1 MSNRAAIDRE
11 TLRTL
16 IRQVL
21 RDAVPADL
29 QKKLSAALAK
39 KGGAAPAITK
49 AKPAPAPAEDRGE
62 EVCIASDADLHG
74 FVQRLLA
81 MAEDSATRDALM
93 SGQKKFRLT
102 KRAVRLPAAAS
113 HPHRAESHRPVSG
126 QSGASRS
133 DGNRIDKG
141 LVAERHIVA
150 AAKSGKKLTV
160 GKGVAV
166 TPLARDK
173 ARQLGVVIERE

>member
-1 MSNRAAIDRE
+1 VSARKSIDRE
-11 TLRTL
+11 ALRGL

-21 RDAVPADL
+21 RDAVPADV
-29 QKKLSAALAK
+29 QKKLSAALAR
-39 KGGAAPAITK
+39 KGGAKTSVTPAVSGDQAEEIT
-49 AKPAPAPAEDRGE
+49 
-62 EVCIASDADLHG
+62 IASDSDLDR

-81 MAEDSATRDALM
+81 MAEDSATRDALK

-102 KRAVRLPAAAS
+102 KGGGRSVAA
-113 HPHRAESHRPVSG
+113 PRPQREESRR
-126 QSGASRS
+126 QSVAQSTGS
-133 DGNRIDKG
+133 NRIDKG

-150 AAKSGKKLTV
+150 AAKNGKRLTV
-160 GKGVAV
+160 AKGVAV

>member
-1 MSNRAAIDRE
+1 MSARNAIDRE
-11 TLRTL
+11 ALRGL

-21 RDAVPADL
+21 RDAVPADV

-39 KGGAAPAITK
+39 KGSGAKAAPAP
-49 AKPAPAPAEDRGE
+49 KPASAKGEQAEE
-62 EVCIASDADLHG
+62 IAIASDGDLNR

-81 MAEDSATRDALM
+81 MAEDSSVREALR
-93 SGQKKFRLT
+93 SGQRKFRLA
-102 KRAVRLPAAAS
+102 KSAVSSSAA
-113 HPHRAESHRPVSG
+113 PRPQQREESRRPTQNTGGS
-126 QSGASRS
+126 
-133 DGNRIDKG
+133 RIDKG

-150 AAKSGKKLTV
+150 AAKNGGRLTV
-160 GKGVAV
+160 AKGVAV

>member
-11 TLRTL
+11 ALRAL

-29 QKKLSAALAK
+29 QRKLSAALAK
-39 KGGAAPAITK
+39 KGGATPAITK
-49 AKPAPAPAEDRGE
+49 TKSAPALAEELAE
-62 EVCIASDADLHG
+62 EVSIASDADLNG

-81 MAEDSATRDALM
+81 IAEDSATREALK
-93 SGQKKFRLT
+93 SGQKKFRLAKKT
-102 KRAVRLPAAAS
+102 GRLPAALR
-113 HPHRAESHRPVSG
+113 HHQLEKNHRSVSSQG
-126 QSGASRS
+126 DASRS
-133 DGNRIDKG
+133 EGNRIDKG

-150 AAKSGKKLTV
+150 AAKNGKKLTV

>member
-1 MSNRAAIDRE
+1 VSARNTIDRE
-11 TLRTL
+11 ALRGL

-21 RDAVPADL
+21 RDAVPADV

-39 KGGAAPAITK
+39 KGGTKTKAAPA
-49 AKPAPAPAEDRGE
+49 AGADQAEE
-62 EVCIASDADLHG
+62 IAIASDSDLDR

-81 MAEDSATRDALM
+81 MAEDSATRDALK
-93 SGQKKFRLT
+93 SGQKKFRLM
-102 KRAVRLPAAAS
+102 KGGG
-113 HPHRAESHRPVSG
+113 RPVAALRPQQREENRRQIAAQNTG
-126 QSGASRS
+126 
-133 DGNRIDKG
+133 GNRIDKG

-150 AAKSGKKLTV
+150 AAKNGKRLTV
-160 GKGVAV
+160 AKGVAV

>member
-1 MSNRAAIDRE
+1 MSARNAIDRE
-11 TLRTL
+11 ALRGL

-29 QKKLSAALAK
+29 QKKLAAALK
-39 KGGAAPAITK
+39 TKGAAPK
-49 AKPAPAPAEDRGE
+49 AARTLAPAAAQESKTE
-62 EVCIASDADLHG
+62 EIAIASDSDLQR

-81 MAEDSATRDALM
+81 LAEHTASREAIK
-93 SGQKKFRLT
+93 SGKLKFRLAG
-102 KRAVRLPAAAS
+102 RGPASAAA
-113 HPHRAESHRPVSG
+113 PKRPPREERSPSMPQPSSG
-126 QSGASRS
+126 GH
-133 DGNRIDKG
+133 RIDKG

-150 AAKSGKKLTV
+150 AAKNGKKLTV
-160 GKGVAV
+160 AKGVAV

>member
-1 MSNRAAIDRE
+1 VSARNAIDRE
-11 TLRTL
+11 ALRGL

-21 RDAVPADL
+21 RDAVPADV

-39 KGGAAPAITK
+39 KGPSAK
-49 AKPAPAPAEDRGE
+49 AKPVSPAKDESTE
-62 EVCIASDADLHG
+62 EITLASDNDLHR

-81 MAEDSATRDALM
+81 MAEDSSVREALR
-93 SGQKKFRLT
+93 SGQRKFRLA
-102 KRAVRLPAAAS
+102 KSAVSSSAA
-113 HPHRAESHRPVSG
+113 PRPQQREESRRPTQNTGGS
-126 QSGASRS
+126 
-133 DGNRIDKG
+133 RIDKG

-150 AAKSGKKLTV
+150 AAKNGGRLTV
-160 GKGVAV
+160 AKGVAV

>member
-1 MSNRAAIDRE
+1 MSDRAAIDRE
-11 TLRTL
+11 ALRAL

-29 QKKLSAALAK
+29 QKKLSAALARK
-39 KGGAAPAITK
+39 SGAAAIAK
-49 AKPAPAPAEDRGE
+49 AKPDRAAADDRGE
-62 EVCIASDADLHG
+62 EVVIGSDADLNS

-81 MAEDSATRDALM
+81 MAEDSATREALK
-93 SGQKKFRLT
+93 SGQKRFRLV
-102 KRAVRLPAAAS
+102 KSAGRLSAAS
-113 HPHRAESHRPVSG
+113 RHREREESRRP
-126 QSGASRS
+126 ASSQASTGRS

-150 AAKSGKKLTV
+150 AAKNGKKLTIA
-160 GKGVAV
+160 KGVAV

>member
-1 MSNRAAIDRE
+1 MSSRTAIDRE
-11 TLRTL
+11 ALRGL

-21 RDAVPADL
+21 QDAVPADL
-29 QKKLSAALAK
+29 QKKLSAALKSKAAAPK
-39 KGGAAPAITK
+39 TTRAAVSAAPADQRT
-49 AKPAPAPAEDRGE
+49 E
-62 EVCIASDADLHG
+62 EVSIASDGDLQR

-81 MAEDSATRDALM
+81 LADDAGSRDALK
-93 SGQKKFRLT
+93 SGRIRFRLAKSGHRSPAT
-102 KRAVRLPAAAS
+102 LKRPQREDRSLPAAAPS
-113 HPHRAESHRPVSG
+113 A
-126 QSGASRS
+126 GAH
-133 DGNRIDKG
+133 RIDKG

-160 GKGVAV
+160 AKGVVV

>member
-11 TLRTL
+11 ALRAL

-29 QKKLSAALAK
+29 QRKLSAALAK
-39 KGGAAPAITK
+39 KGGATPAITK
-49 AKPAPAPAEDRGE
+49 TKSAPALAEELAE
-62 EVCIASDADLHG
+62 EVSIASDADLNG

-81 MAEDSATRDALM
+81 IAEDSATREALK
-93 SGQKKFRLT
+93 SGQKKFRLAKKT
-102 KRAVRLPAAAS
+102 GRLPAAL
-113 HPHRAESHRPVSG
+113 HHQREENHRSVSSQG
-126 QSGASRS
+126 DASRS
-133 DGNRIDKG
+133 EGNRIDKG

-150 AAKSGKKLTV
+150 AAKNGKKLTV

>member
-1 MSNRAAIDRE
+1 MSARNAIDRE
-11 TLRTL
+11 ALRGL

-21 RDAVPADL
+21 RDAVPVDV

-39 KGGAAPAITK
+39 KGASPAKPRPASPVRDESTEEIAIT
-49 AKPAPAPAEDRGE
+49 
-62 EVCIASDADLHG
+62 SDSDLHR

-81 MAEDSATRDALM
+81 MAEDSAVREALK
-93 SGQKKFRLT
+93 SGQRKFRLA
-102 KRAVRLPAAAS
+102 KSAAGPSAT
-113 HPHRAESHRPVSG
+113 PRPQQREESRRPTS
-126 QSGASRS
+126 QNTS
-133 DGNRIDKG
+133 GNRIDKG

-150 AAKSGKKLTV
+150 AAKKGGRLTV
-160 GKGVAV
+160 AKGVAV

>member
-11 TLRTL
+11 ALRAL

-39 KGGAAPAITK
+39 KSGATPAITK
-49 AKPAPAPAEDRGE
+49 AKSAPAFAEDLGE
-62 EVCIASDADLHG
+62 EVLIASDADLNS

-81 MAEDSATRDALM
+81 MADDGATREALK
-93 SGQKKFRLT
+93 SGQRKFRLAR
-102 KRAVRLPAAAS
+102 KAGRLPATPR
-113 HPHRAESHRPVSG
+113 HHHREENHRPVSSQG
-126 QSGASRS
+126 GASRS
-133 DGNRIDKG
+133 EGNRIDRG

-150 AAKSGKKLTV
+150 AAKNGKKLTV
-160 GKGVAV
+160 AKGVAV